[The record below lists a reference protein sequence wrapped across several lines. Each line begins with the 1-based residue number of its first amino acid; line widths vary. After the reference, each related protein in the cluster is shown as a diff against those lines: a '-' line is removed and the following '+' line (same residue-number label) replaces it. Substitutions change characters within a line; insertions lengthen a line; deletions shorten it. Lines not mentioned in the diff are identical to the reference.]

1 MSELS
6 QRLSE
11 LLDASVAK
19 CTEGQ
24 DVAIAF
30 SGGID
35 SALVAALAKR
45 HARSVSL
52 YTVGAEGSHDVEA
65 AREVAPLLGLDVT
78 VIDLPDRDIVENL
91 REMISVTGTESP
103 LTLAFEMPLFCV
115 MRNCSEGTILGGQ
128 GADELFAGYN
138 KYVGMKDLQMR
149 DEMAKDLAK
158 LYTATKPHEAAM
170 GKHFGKTV
178 KYAYLDKDIV
188 ALSRNAPTEVLRP
201 IDEDI
206 RKKLLCDFIR
216 GDMPQDVREEVSRLV
231 GKTGDEI
238 IDQVYTKPFPN
249 RYCAQFCKYVG
260 DNRHRNQYFHDLM
273 LGAFK
278 DFFKA
283 IVSHYP
289 EYAKYKLNCVG
300 SVGYFYQDLLS
311 EAAKEYGMEL
321 GAIMRAP
328 MEGLI
333 RYHISER

>member
-1 MSELS
+1 
-6 QRLSE
+6 
-11 LLDASVAK
+11 
-19 CTEGQ
+19 
-24 DVAIAF
+24 
-30 SGGID
+30 
-35 SALVAALAKR
+35 
-45 HARSVSL
+45 
-52 YTVGAEGSHDVEA
+52 
-65 AREVAPLLGLDVT
+65 
-78 VIDLPDRDIVENL
+78 
-91 REMISVTGTESP
+91 
-103 LTLAFEMPLFCV
+103 
-115 MRNCSEGTILGGQ
+115 
-128 GADELFAGYN
+128 
-138 KYVGMKDLQMR
+138 
-149 DEMAKDLAK
+149 
-158 LYTATKPHEAAM
+158 
-170 GKHFGKTV
+170 
-178 KYAYLDKDIV
+178 
-188 ALSRNAPTEVLRP
+188 
-201 IDEDI
+201 
-206 RKKLLCDFIR
+206 
-216 GDMPQDVREEVSRLV
+216 MPQDVREEVSRLV